1 MQATT
6 VMTPEAPVRL
16 ICPSPGILDDLTLH
30 PMTRR
35 APGVGEVEIQLQAA
49 GLNFRDVMMAL
60 GVYPE
65 LPAEGATETPPITFT
80 GDAAGTI
87 AQVGPGVQGWQ
98 VGDEVMG
105 FVPNTFSTYTTA
117 LADLVMHKPKQISHL
132 AAATIPGVFL
142 TAYYA
147 LVELGRLRAG
157 ERVLIH
163 AATGGVGLAAVQ
175 LSQLIGAEIFA
186 TAGSPEKRDYLRA
199 LGITHVMDS
208 RSLTFADEVV
218 EITKGQGVDVVLNS
232 LAGEFLTKSLG
243 VLARFG
249 RFLELGKQDIY
260 TNSPLPLYPFRN
272 NLTFFAIDLQQV
284 ADVRPAAIQA
294 LYQKLAP
301 YFEQGKLRP
310 LPQRVF
316 PLTDVVDAFRYMRR
330 TKHIGKVVIAMTD
343 EQAPND
349 QAN

>member
-6 VMTPEAPVRL
+6 LLAPAAPVRL
-16 ICPSPGILDDLTLH
+16 ICPSPGVLDDLTLH

-65 LPAEGATETPPITFT
+65 LPAEGATDGATEPPPITFT

-87 AQVGPGVQGWQ
+87 ARVGPGVQGWQ
-98 VGDEVMG
+98 VGDAVMG
-105 FVPNTFSTYTTA
+105 FVPNTFSSYTTA
-117 LADLVMHKPKQISHL
+117 LADLVTPKPQGISHL

-186 TAGSPEKRDYLRA
+186 TAGSPEKRDYLRT
-199 LGITHVMDS
+199 LGIKHVMDS
-208 RSLTFADEVV
+208 RSLTFADEVLAN
-218 EITKGQGVDVVLNS
+218 TGGQGVDVVLNS

-243 VLARFG
+243 VVAKFG

-260 TNSPLPLYPFRN
+260 TNSPLYLYPFRN

-294 LYQKLAP
+294 LYQQLAP
-301 YFEQGKLRP
+301 YFAQGKLRP
-310 LPQRVF
+310 LPQQVF
-316 PLTDVVDAFRYMRR
+316 ALTDVIDAFRYMRR

-343 EQAPND
+343 E
-349 QAN
+349 